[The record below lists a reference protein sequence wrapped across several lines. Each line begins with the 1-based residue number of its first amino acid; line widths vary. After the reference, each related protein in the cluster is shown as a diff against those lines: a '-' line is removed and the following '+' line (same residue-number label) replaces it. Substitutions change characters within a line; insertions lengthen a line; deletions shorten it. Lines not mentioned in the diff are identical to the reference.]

1 MVTRAKLGVSLFD
14 SFLYNEITV
23 GVESV
28 CSDSSL
34 SDALSDQKEVNQEVN
49 AEEVLKKYKIRLYGS
64 KSLIG
69 KEEKIIANLPLTGHE
84 AKDRIIISDAIDANK
99 LKCSVLYD
107 GNTVYGYEKLV
118 KELKRMKKS
127 NSIENMTDAMYKFLS
142 LNFDIAHYDKNG
154 YIATYNGKYT
164 EMLIGTEHG
173 RNRIPGWESDVARI
187 AENF

>member
-1 MVTRAKLGVSLFD
+1 MVKRAKLGVSLFD
-14 SFLYNEITV
+14 TFFYNEITV
-23 GVESV
+23 GVESI
-28 CSDSSL
+28 CEKSSPTDIL
-34 SDALSDQKEVNQEVN
+34 TN
-49 AEEVLKKYKIRLYGS
+49 ADVVDVGSVLKKYKIRLCGS
-64 KSLIG
+64 KSLIK
-69 KEEKIIANLPLTGHE
+69 KEERIIANLPLTGRE
-84 AKDRIIISDAIDANK
+84 VEDRIIISDAIDANK

-154 YIATYNGKYT
+154 YIATYDGKYT
-164 EMLIGTEHG
+164 EMLNGTKYG
-173 RNRIPGWESDVARI
+173 RNHIPKWESDVARI